1 MDRVSAAAAIKNMAE
16 SHARKLDSD
25 LRPLF
30 ASVEASPSL
39 FEKQRENTL
48 PNTHRGSARRYHRL
62 IIEI

>member
-39 FEKQRENTL
+39 FEKQRENYTAKYASWL
-48 PNTHRGSARRYHRL
+48 GETVP
-62 IIEI
+62 

>member
-39 FEKQRENTL
+39 FEKQRENYTAKY
-48 PNTHRGSARRYHRL
+48 GKA
-62 IIEI
+62 